1 MPGVSA
7 LTVSLALCITVSLR
21 QPRGPGARPRGWS
34 WLCALHS
41 PGGRLAGRVRAGGAA
56 RVGGR
61 GRAPCSAGD
70 CAFRP
75 GSPRLPGCAEGG
87 GGGGGDGDDSSSRA
101 AFRPLGAAGVA
112 AATWRRKGCAA
123 ASGQVRGRGPRPEGL
138 WGRRERGASRA
149 WPDRMRTC
157 VSVQPAGSS

>member
-1 MPGVSA
+1 MPGVLA
-7 LTVSLALCITVSLR
+7 LTVSLAVCITVSPGSWRTPTRLKLALR
-21 QPRGPGARPRGWS
+21 STSQS
-34 WLCALHS
+34 
-41 PGGRLAGRVRAGGAA
+41 GRLAGRVRAGGAA

-75 GSPRLPGCAEGG
+75 GSPRLPGCAEVEAAMATIPLVGQHSGRRAQLGSRLQRGG
-87 GGGGGDGDDSSSRA
+87 GRA
-101 AFRPLGAAGVA
+101 ALRPAGRWEAA
-112 AATWRRKGCAA
+112 
-123 ASGQVRGRGPRPEGL
+123 GPRPEGL
-138 WGRRERGASRA
+138 WGRRERGASWA

>member
-7 LTVSLALCITVSLR
+7 LTVSLTVCITVSLR

-75 GSPRLPGCAEGG
+75 GSPRLPGCAEVEAAMATIPLAGQHSGRWAQLGSRLQHGG
-87 GGGGGDGDDSSSRA
+87 GRA
-101 AFRPLGAAGVA
+101 ALRPAGRWEAAGPDQRDSEA
-112 AATWRRKGCAA
+112 GGSGEQAELGLTGCAPVLA
-123 ASGQVRGRGPRPEGL
+123 CSLQEAPRL
-138 WGRRERGASRA
+138 
-149 WPDRMRTC
+149 
-157 VSVQPAGSS
+157 